1 MHTIAAFLEVDKAD
15 LSEVERGQRRL
26 IREQVIKLAGY
37 FEVNEND
44 LLVTWLSDKV
54 VYKMENED
62 MAMQALQLAEN
73 KLNFISHPK
82 IRKANS
88 INSIKSVLKNDGR
101 VANAWLFGSYARG
114 QEKLNSDVNLM
125 IELITQK
132 K

>member
-1 MHTIAAFLEVDKAD
+1 LHTIAAFLEVDQAD

-26 IREQVIKLAGY
+26 TREQVIKLAGY

-44 LLVTWLSDKV
+44 LLVAWLSDKV

-82 IRKANS
+82 IRKPT
-88 INSIKSVLKNDGR
+88 VLIQYR
-101 VANAWLFGSYARG
+101 VF
-114 QEKLNSDVNLM
+114 
-125 IELITQK
+125 
-132 K
+132 